1 MERRGRT
8 FGSGPVFRFAPARHD
23 GPLTPVVLGV
33 VTNAHAA
40 PPRDALPLAARPLAS
55 LRTELLATIAI
66 LAAAALL
73 IAVVSVLLFVPL
85 LASERAWLWLTLLVV
100 GDVLVFLAFGAYQLE
115 RLVLRPLGGIVAATE
130 AIAGGDLARR
140 APVGGS
146 RELALLATSVNRLT
160 DALLAEQ
167 SGRVRVEKMA
177 TVGRLAAGVAH
188 EIGNPLGAV
197 NGYVHILRGRVKGD
211 AGAVEALDGL
221 ERESGRIDRIVRG
234 LLDYAR
240 PRRPTPNPLDLND
253 VVRGAVRLLADQG
266 LLRRMTLSLALD
278 PSPVQLVGERH
289 ELEQVL
295 VNLLLNAVDAVNGAG
310 ALTVVTRTADVRTL
324 LEDGARRPGDPRG
337 LEIARRPDS
346 RARLWLE
353 RQDADARVARLVV
366 ADSGAGVPEADV
378 ERIFDP
384 FFTTKEPGRGTGLG
398 LAIVARVVDGLGGT
412 IWVQRAREGGAA
424 FHVLV
429 PLSPAATDAPR
440 TTRGSAG
447 ARLQEAGA

>member
-1 MERRGRT
+1 VT
-8 FGSGPVFRFAPARHD
+8 TQATPAA
-23 GPLTPVVLGV
+23 V
-33 VTNAHAA
+33 
-40 PPRDALPLAARPLAS
+40 RPLVS
-55 LRTELLATIAI
+55 LRTELLLATAL
-66 LAAAALL
+66 LAAAAVA
-73 IAVVSVLLFVPL
+73 IAVVSVVLFAPL
-85 LASERAWLWLTLLVV
+85 LASESAGLWLTALIL
-100 GDVLVFLAFGAYQLE
+100 GDVLVFVAFLRHQVE
-115 RLVLRPLGGIVAATE
+115 RLVLRPLGDVVAASE

-167 SGRVRVEKMA
+167 AGRVRVEKMA

-197 NGYVHILRGRVKGD
+197 NGYVHILRGRVNGD
-211 AGAVEALDGL
+211 GGAVEALDGL

-240 PRRPTPNPLDLND
+240 PRRPTPVPLDLND
-253 VVRGAVRLLADQG
+253 VVQGATGLLADQG
-266 LLRRMTLSLALD
+266 ILRRITLALD
-278 PSPVQLVGERH
+278 LDPQPVRLVGERH

-295 VNLLLNAVDAVNGAG
+295 VNLLLNAVDATGG
-310 ALTVVTRTADVRTL
+310 TGRLTVATRIADTGVL
-324 LEDGARRPGDPRG
+324 LAGIPRRAGDP
-337 LEIARRPDS
+337 EDVAIQRPPDA

-353 RQDADARVARLVV
+353 RRDPGSRVARLVV
-366 ADSGAGVPEADV
+366 ADSGAGVPAEDA

-398 LAIVARVVDGLGGT
+398 LAIVARIVDGLGGT
-412 IWVQRAREGGAA
+412 VWVQRAREGGAA

-429 PLSPAATDAPR
+429 PVAPAATSVRREAPAM
-440 TTRGSAG
+440 TG
-447 ARLQEAGA
+447 ARA